1 MKKRLLLILSLI
13 LVVCFSAFVLT
24 ACGKDEDTTENPQG
38 LDFYLKDD
46 GTYAV
51 GVGTAIYLSTI
62 TIPKTYKGKAVT
74 EIAKYAFSF
83 QDADVLISATKIVIP
98 DSVTSIGNNA
108 FISCHSLTSVTI
120 PNSVTSIGDNAFHG
134 CHSLTSVTIGNSV
147 TSIGYRAF
155 YGCSDLTSVTIPN
168 SVTSIGFKAFEY
180 CTKLTSVEFINTEGW
195 FVSTSSTATSGTA
208 ISSSDL
214 EDNLKASTLLKSTD
228 DGYYWKRG

>member
-120 PNSVTSIGDNAFHG
+120 
-134 CHSLTSVTIGNSV
+134 GNSV